1 MSLIA
6 LSEKLNTTQIA
17 GVQAGAGAVVLAAAY
32 AFQHLGG
39 VQPCVLCLYQRWPW
53 WIAVGLGCLVVL
65 LRGRPGVA
73 LGVAA
78 TSSLAILFRRGPC
91 GLPCWC
97 GTALVGGLVSCGGA
111 VGMPTSV
118 EALKQQIMSALVVR
132 CDEVAWSLFGIS
144 MAGYNFLISLA
155 SVRGGS
161 ASSGAIGRRRMP
173 DRPGPLYLPGDPN
186 PRSMR

>member
-6 LSEKLNTTQIA
+6 LSEKLNTRRIA
-17 GVQAGAGAVVLAAAY
+17 GFQAGAGAVVLAAAY

-78 TSSLAILFRRGPC
+78 VSSLAILSGA
-91 GLPCWC
+91 GLA
-97 GTALVGGLVSCGGA
+97 GFHVGVEQHWWEGLASCGGA
-111 VGMPTSV
+111 VGMPASV
-118 EALKQQIMSALVVR
+118 EALRQQTPLMSR
-132 CDEVAWSLFGIS
+132 
-144 MAGYNFLISLA
+144 
-155 SVRGGS
+155 RGTCRHPYTCS
-161 ASSGAIGRRRMP
+161 CSRAHTT
-173 DRPGPLYLPGDPN
+173 
-186 PRSMR
+186 

>member
-6 LSEKLNTTQIA
+6 LSEKLNTRRIA
-17 GVQAGAGAVVLAAAY
+17 GFQAGAGAVVLAVAY
-32 AFQHLGG
+32 AFQYLGG

-78 TSSLAILFRRGPC
+78 TSSLAILSGA
-91 GLPCWC
+91 GLA
-97 GTALVGGLVSCGGA
+97 GFHVGVEQHWWEGLTSCGGA

-118 EALKQQIMSALVVR
+118 EALRQQIMSSLVVR

-144 MAGYNFLISLA
+144 MAGYNFLISLVFGAGGLCVLWRHREA
-155 SVRGGS
+155 SHAG
-161 ASSGAIGRRRMP
+161 
-173 DRPGPLYLPGDPN
+173 
-186 PRSMR
+186 